1 MNRALT
7 LAALLCLAAC
17 SQQQPAPA
25 NEAESAPAGQV
36 AEKAVPSLEGSWDVT
51 AIDGRPVDA
60 SSAMVASFSGG
71 NAIVAS
77 GCLRR
82 AWTYR
87 QNKNVVT
94 FAAYP
99 GGSANCQ
106 GRGTTAQQE
115 TAYAALQ
122 EANIAIFG
130 KDGSEASLSG
140 TGGNLTLQ
148 RR

>member
-1 MNRALT
+1 MTRALT

-25 NEAESAPAGQV
+25 NEAEAAPAEQV
-36 AEKAVPSLEGSWDVT
+36 AEKAVPSLEGNWDVA
-51 AIDGRPVDA
+51 AIDGRPVDG
-60 SSAMVASFSGG
+60 SSAMVVSFIGG
-71 NAIVAS
+71 KAIVAS
-77 GCLRR
+77 GCLLR

-87 QNKNVVT
+87 QNKNVVS
-94 FAAYP
+94 FSADP
-99 GGSANCQ
+99 RGSANCQ
-106 GRGTTAQQE
+106 GGSTTAQQE

-130 KDGSEASLSG
+130 EGSEASLSG
-140 TGGNLTLQ
+140 TGGNLTLK